1 MNFNFNRSGA
11 FGNLP
16 VMTKNILLINGVI
29 WLAAWLFPERMFNL
43 SSMFGLHY
51 VQARDFHLYQ
61 LVTSMFVQNEFM
73 HLFFNM
79 FALYMFGRIVEE
91 TWGGRHFLFYYMVC
105 GIGAGLTQELVA
117 YCQIQSYMDFV
128 PPGTPI
134 QMLYDRWPVTIG
146 ASGAVFGVLLA
157 FGMLY
162 PNMPLYLMF
171 IPVPV
176 KAKYII
182 IGYGVLELI
191 FGMQNSPTD
200 NVAHFAHLG
209 GMLFGLLLILY
220 WRRRSR
226 RGNIHRI

>member
-11 FGNLP
+11 FGSLP

-51 VQARDFHLYQ
+51 VQARDFHWYQ
-61 LVTSMFVQNEFM
+61 LATSMFVQEEFM

-117 YCQIQSYMDFV
+117 YCQIPSYMDFLS
-128 PPGTPI
+128 PGTPI
-134 QMLYDRWPVTIG
+134 QFLYDRLPVTIG

-171 IPVPV
+171 VPVPV
-176 KAKYII
+176 KAKYVI

-226 RGNIHRI
+226 GNIHRYK